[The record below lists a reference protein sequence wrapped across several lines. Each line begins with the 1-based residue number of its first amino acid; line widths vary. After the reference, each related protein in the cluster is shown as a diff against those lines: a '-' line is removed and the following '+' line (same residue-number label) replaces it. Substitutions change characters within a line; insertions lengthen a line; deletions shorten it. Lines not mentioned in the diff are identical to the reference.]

1 MGISN
6 EKLTI
11 VLLHS
16 FVTLGSFT
24 KGLRAVVAKVRFVST
39 HVSFLLV
46 KIFPC
51 RPGLR
56 RETTRV
62 TLTRDTART
71 CLLDHVA
78 DHVCYGREAAK
89 AMVITDMEC
98 VDNNNNK

>member
-1 MGISN
+1 M
-6 EKLTI
+6 
-11 VLLHS
+11 
-16 FVTLGSFT
+16 
-24 KGLRAVVAKVRFVST
+24 VVKVRFVSAL
-39 HVSFLLV
+39 VSDGK

-51 RPGLR
+51 RPGQR

-62 TLTRDTART
+62 ILTRDTART

-98 VDNNNNK
+98 VDNNYNR